1 MPPSH
6 SRAAVAATLLF
17 TSAFLAARESRHS
30 APSTFVEPQQL
41 AAASSSIESQQLAA
55 AQQLA
60 VANSSNSTS
69 TNLNSTST
77 SPPHEK
83 VRKAI
88 EVVRLLGRI
97 KTELSDFHVECAVK
111 FAYCGRSSC
120 SRTSPA
126 LENGLVAACAC
137 QSVEASHKQYATI
150 DGGDSTMMQL
160 FAQSDEF
167 VGIMEDY
174 LDGNA
179 THDLTAKMLCESVR
193 DNDYFRLGTYDRISL
208 PTSTDTWDDTHP
220 ETAVVSNI
228 SCSNEMAIAD
238 CSGAPCYADRS
249 AAGALNLT
257 CLCPMF
263 PYSDTFTHSLHAIAP
278 DIGHMGGCG
287 AYNFDGGDCAIQ
299 TSGNLQGYAEREWTV
314 AAVVAASVALTSEKA
329 ESFHTQDAKCR
340 AWFAA

>member
-6 SRAAVAATLLF
+6 GRAAVAATLLF
-17 TSAFLAARESRHS
+17 TSAFLAARGSRHS
-30 APSTFVEPQQL
+30 APSTFVKPQQL
-41 AAASSSIESQQLAA
+41 AAASSSVESQQLAA

-77 SPPHEK
+77 SPDHK
-83 VRKAI
+83 KAI

-97 KTELSDFHVECAVK
+97 KTELSDFSVTCAVK
-111 FAYCGRSSC
+111 FAYCGHSSC
-120 SRTSPA
+120 SRTGPA

-137 QSVEASHKQYATI
+137 QSVEASHKEYATI
-150 DGGDSTMMQL
+150 DGADSAAMQL

-179 THDLTAKMLCESVR
+179 TKKATAKMLCESVR
-193 DNDYFRLGTYDRISL
+193 DNGYFRLGTYDRISL
-208 PTSTDTWDDTHP
+208 PADTYDDIHP
-220 ETAVVSNI
+220 ETAVSNI
-228 SCSNEMAIAD
+228 SCSNEMAIAV

-249 AAGALNLT
+249 AAGVLNLT

-263 PYSDTFTHSLHAIAP
+263 PYSDTKHPLQAIAP
-278 DIGHMGGCG
+278 DIGHMGGCD
-287 AYNFDGGDCAIQ
+287 AYDFDGGDCALQ
-299 TSGNLQGYAEREWTV
+299 SSSAGLKGNADREWAV
-314 AAVVAASVALTSEKA
+314 AAVVAASVALTSEKRL
-329 ESFHTQDAKCR
+329 SFHPQEAKCR
-340 AWFAA
+340 AWF